1 MLKDKIIVFVHV
13 ATIGNYQEVIN
24 EIFESL
30 IKTNLIN
37 TADSINVCVVGEG
50 ELNIPINRNLKII
63 QTPDINIGEFY
74 TLKQIEKYS
83 KNNIT
88 NDKILY
94 IHTKGVTSSNNE
106 CINDWRKYMLYFNIE
121 KYIDAINCLDEYDTY
136 GVDFVDEPTKHY
148 SGNFWWSNNEHI
160 KKLPTIY
167 EISHQNSKAILTVR
181 HNAEFWIS
189 MVEGKHMSAHNSKI
203 NVYERHL
210 HRYDENNYKNVCDSL

>member
-74 TLKQIEKYS
+74 TLKQI
-83 KNNIT
+83 
-88 NDKILY
+88 
-94 IHTKGVTSSNNE
+94 
-106 CINDWRKYMLYFNIE
+106 
-121 KYIDAINCLDEYDTY
+121 
-136 GVDFVDEPTKHY
+136 
-148 SGNFWWSNNEHI
+148 
-160 KKLPTIY
+160 
-167 EISHQNSKAILTVR
+167 
-181 HNAEFWIS
+181 
-189 MVEGKHMSAHNSKI
+189 
-203 NVYERHL
+203 
-210 HRYDENNYKNVCDSL
+210 